1 MAYFQVSTTENI
13 IQRSYLLPYTLRG
26 FEPDCKFIENLSFD
40 ALEKVVSSDQ
50 IETVLTQHAAFETR
64 TRKLNM
70 TTIIFVLIAANL
82 YTDRSFGHVL
92 HKLVRGS
99 HLFGP
104 EPDYILPGD
113 NAISY
118 RRYQLGPRPLVS
130 LFHRICRPLA
140 TAATP
145 GAFLFGL
152 RLMALDG
159 TTEDVPDSPANAAAF
174 GKHHTERGEAAFPQL
189 KGVYLIECGT
199 HAIVDAG
206 FWPVHTSERSGG
218 FRMLRQLTP
227 EMLLMWDRGFHDYEM
242 IRSVLAREAQVLAR
256 LPAHVRTPALQY
268 LPDGSY
274 LTRLYPADK
283 ERKAAG
289 EHLVVRIVEYTITE
303 PGLAGYGQTHRLITS
318 LLDFELAPALEIAWA
333 YHQRWE
339 IEMTIDEIDTHQRI
353 AQRPL
358 RSLKPAGVIQELFSL
373 LLAHYIIRYLMHEAA
388 VVAEIAPTR
397 LSFSHALCVI
407 KEAVNE
413 FQMVTPAQH
422 PQLYARMLREIGSVI
437 LPERRPRSNP
447 RVVKRKMSKFGRKR
461 EQHSGLPPLKISF
474 REAIALI

>member
-1 MAYFQVSTTENI
+1 M
-13 IQRSYLLPYTLRG
+13 LYTLRG
-26 FEPDCKFIENLSFD
+26 FEPDCKFVDSLSFD
-40 ALEKVVSSDQ
+40 TLQKVVPQTHID
-50 IETVLTQHAAFETR
+50 TVLTQHHAFEIR
-64 TRKLNM
+64 ERKLNM
-70 TTIIFVLIAANL
+70 TVIVFVLIAANL

-92 HKLVRGS
+92 EKLVHGS
-99 HLFGP
+99 RLFGP
-104 EPDYILPGD
+104 DPDYVLPGD

-130 LFHRICRPLA
+130 LFQQICRPLA
-140 TAATP
+140 TPATP

-159 TTEDVPDSPANAAAF
+159 TTEDVPDSPANVAAF
-174 GKHHTERGEAAFPQL
+174 GKHQTDRGEAAFPQL

-206 FWPVHTSERSGG
+206 FWPCHTSERVGG
-218 FRMLRQLTP
+218 KRMLRHLTP
-227 EMLLMWDRGFHDYEM
+227 EMLVMWDRGFHDYEM
-242 IRSVLAREAQVLAR
+242 FWAVVRRHAQVLSR
-256 LPAHVRTPALQY
+256 LPAHVQTAVEKR

-283 ERKAAG
+283 ARKEAG
-289 EHLVVRIVEYTITE
+289 EHLVVRVVEYTLTDPSLE
-303 PGLAGYGQTHRLITS
+303 GYNQVHRVVTT

-339 IEMTIDEIDTHQRI
+339 IEMTIDEVDTHQRL
-353 AQRPL
+353 AQHPL
-358 RSLKPAGVIQELFSL
+358 RSRKPQGVIQELYSL

-388 VVAEIAPTR
+388 LARGVAPTQ
-397 LSFSHALCVI
+397 LSFTHALVVI
-407 KEAVNE
+407 KEAVND
-413 FQMVTPAQH
+413 FQMVAPTQH
-422 PQLYARMLREIGSVI
+422 QELYARMLREIGAVV

-461 EQHSGLPPLKISF
+461 AEHYGRPPLKSSF